1 MSWKQTKAAPFFVGY
16 LNKVPKPLVAFL
28 GVFAICFIAGFGL
41 AAWALSVVHNYPG
54 TDGGGFQW
62 NNRFEQTGILQLK
75 PYPVL
80 RVPAD
85 GEAPARTFMLAGQG
99 KRGVFDQ
106 AKANGNDPV
115 MLRGVPISR
124 GDLTMIQ
131 VGQVA
136 PATDDA
142 PGFTPSEPVS
152 LGRWKLTGEICDGKC
167 YAGAMRPG
175 RGLAHKACADLCL
188 TGGIPPV
195 FVSSGPVEGRTFFL
209 MAGKDGQLLGEAIDP
224 LLALYIEVEGEV
236 EQLDDLMVFKADL
249 LTARVLK

>member
-28 GVFAICFIAGFGL
+28 GAFSLCFVAGLGL
-41 AAWALSVVHNYPG
+41 AAFALSTTQNDPG
-54 TDGGGFQW
+54 SGTFQW
-62 NNRFEQTGILQLK
+62 GNRFEQTGLLELR
-75 PYPVL
+75 PYPVF
-80 RVPAD
+80 RIPAD
-85 GEAPARTFMLAGQG
+85 GDTPARTYMLAGQG
-99 KRGVFDQ
+99 KRGVFEQ
-106 AKANGNDPV
+106 AESNREMPV
-115 MLRGVPISR
+115 TLRGVPVNR

-136 PATDDA
+136 PAMDDA
-142 PGFTPSEPVS
+142 PGFTPSEPIS

-195 FVSSGPVEGRTFFL
+195 FVSSGPVEGRNFFL
-209 MAGKDGQLLGEAIDP
+209 LAGKDGQLLGEAIDP